1 MPGDVERLFMEP
13 LDTSM
18 DYTVREPR
26 PMRPMRPEARMNVL
40 FILPIIGGVIMLI
53 FISAAL
59 FQFDLSGVVDTLMGL
74 MILFFIIFIGLL
86 FWGMAPGARKS

>member
-13 LDTSM
+13 LDTDM
-18 DYTVREPR
+18 DYMVREP
-26 PMRPMRPEARMNVL
+26 RPMRPEARMNVL

-59 FQFDLSGVVDTLMGL
+59 FQLDFSGLVDPLMGL
-74 MILFFIIFIGLL
+74 MILFFIIFIALL
-86 FWGMAPGARKS
+86 FWSMAPGARET